1 MDKKTFLAELQKNL
15 AVLQE
20 EELRDIINEYEQHID
35 MKMQSGLSEEEA
47 TADFGSLD
55 ELTAEILEAYHVRS
69 DYASGSQKNLDAS
82 DKPSDHKAA
91 AFFHKIGDGL
101 ARVASALLALAGSM
115 MIWVRNVIIW
125 LWRQISRP
133 FIYLWNL
140 CKAKRQEHGYEHEH
154 PYVQEW
160 NVAQDGNEAS
170 DSFSGINSEPISC
183 EALGSVRVENPKLVC
198 DENSGSVRNG
208 NLGPVCDENSGSV
221 KDKNAGSV
229 NDETPDMGRDKAYGP
244 GRGVNQYT
252 AKDKTYGSARN
263 VNQYTANNEAY
274 GSGRD
279 VTRRSRTG
287 KLKAIWRK
295 LCGGVTSCVHC
306 CLKAALWC
314 VFAIWNICW
323 AGCALLA
330 ALCGLVFLFGLGTLT
345 VLMISGYPL
354 AGITLA
360 CLGITLCAFSV
371 SLLGLTLIRHVK
383 KEQAQNDLPQYKGE
397 EE

>member
-101 ARVASALLALAGSM
+101 ARVASA
-115 MIWVRNVIIW
+115 
-125 LWRQISRP
+125 
-133 FIYLWNL
+133 
-140 CKAKRQEHGYEHEH
+140 K
-154 PYVQEW
+154 
-160 NVAQDGNEAS
+160 DEA
-170 DSFSGINSEPISC
+170 
-183 EALGSVRVENPKLVC
+183 
-198 DENSGSVRNG
+198 
-208 NLGPVCDENSGSV
+208 
-221 KDKNAGSV
+221 
-229 NDETPDMGRDKAYGP
+229 PD
-244 GRGVNQYT
+244 T

-263 VNQYTANNEAY
+263 VNQYTARDEAYGSAKDLNQYTANNEAY
-274 GSGRD
+274 GLGRD

-314 VFAIWNICW
+314 VFAIWNVCW

-383 KEQAQNDLPQYKGE
+383 KEQA
-397 EE
+397 